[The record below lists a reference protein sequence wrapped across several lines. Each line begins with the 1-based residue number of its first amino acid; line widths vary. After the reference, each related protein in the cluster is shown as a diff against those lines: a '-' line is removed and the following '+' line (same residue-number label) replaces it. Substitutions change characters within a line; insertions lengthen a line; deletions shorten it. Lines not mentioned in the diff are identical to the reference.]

1 MRRQVLDVQDVE
13 IIYRTRG
20 GPVRAVSGLSFS
32 VFDNEVFGLVGESGS
47 GKSTLAMAILGNL
60 PDTGALS
67 RGRILFD
74 GRDLATASP
83 TTWRAVR
90 WKHLAYVPQGAMNVL
105 NPLRRIRD
113 QFDDIITDHG
123 VRSNQPDWQATI
135 LALLKAVH
143 LMPSVLACYPHELSG
158 GMKQRVCIAM
168 AMLLGPKLIIADE
181 STSALDVISQRVV
194 LQTLLEVRAR
204 LNAAIVLIG
213 HDLALQAQV
222 ADRVGIMLAGR
233 FVEIGPVTRIF
244 DHPLHPYTQR
254 LIASVPSIRHQ
265 HGLPDIGAVNEE
277 ERKTWLSDDAQLIEV
292 EPGHFVASAS
302 ERPSPSPSVL
312 Q

>member
-1 MRRQVLDVQDVE
+1 MARRQVLEVQDLDIV
-13 IIYRTRG
+13 YRTQR
-20 GPVRAVSGLSFS
+20 GPVGAVAGASFN
-32 VFDNEVFGLVGESGS
+32 VFADEVFGLVGESGS

-60 PDTGALS
+60 PDNGVLS

-74 GRDLATASP
+74 GRDLATASAL
-83 TTWRAVR
+83 TWRAVR

-105 NPLRRIRD
+105 HPLRRIGD
-113 QFDDIITDHG
+113 QFDDIIADHG
-123 VRSNQPDWQATI
+123 VRSHQPDWNATI
-135 LALLKAVH
+135 LALLHAVR
-143 LMPSVLACYPHELSG
+143 LAENVLACFPHELSG
-158 GMKQRVCIAM
+158 GMRQRVCIAM

-204 LNAAIVLIG
+204 LNAAIILIG
-213 HDLALQAQV
+213 HDLALQAAV
-222 ADRVGIMLAGR
+222 ADRIGIMLAGR

-244 DHPLHPYTQR
+244 DNPLHPYTRR

-265 HGLPDIGAVNEE
+265 NGLPDIVAADEA
-277 ERKTWLSDDAQLIEV
+277 ERKTWWSEDAHLVEV
-292 EPGHFVASAS
+292 EPGHFVAS
-302 ERPSPSPSVL
+302 PSAPSRFSVPL

>member
-1 MRRQVLDVQDVE
+1 MRRQVLDVQDIE
-13 IIYRTRG
+13 IVYRTRG

-60 PDTGALS
+60 PDTGVLT

-74 GRDLATASP
+74 GRELGAASP
-83 TTWRAVR
+83 ATWRAVR

-113 QFDDIITDHG
+113 QFDDIISDHG
-123 VRSNQPDWQATI
+123 VRSNQPDWKATI

-143 LMPSVLACYPHELSG
+143 LAESVLACFPHELSG

-244 DHPLHPYTQR
+244 DRPLHPYTQR

-265 HGLPDIGAVNEE
+265 HGLPDVVAADEA
-277 ERKTWLSDDAQLIEV
+277 ERKAWLSEDAHLLEV
-292 EPGHFVASAS
+292 EPGHFVAS
-302 ERPSPSPSVL
+302 PSVPR